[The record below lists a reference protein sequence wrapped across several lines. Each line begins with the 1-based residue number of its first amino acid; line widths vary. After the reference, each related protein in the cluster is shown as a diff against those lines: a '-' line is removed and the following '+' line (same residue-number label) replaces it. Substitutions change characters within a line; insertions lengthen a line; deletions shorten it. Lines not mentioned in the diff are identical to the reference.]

1 VCPGTQ
7 EKDQSVSNHMQEESA
22 GMFKEPIQV

>member
-1 VCPGTQ
+1 MCPGTQ